1 MTDTKFRQGQSGNPK
16 GRRPGTGEVAVLR
29 KSIAAHLPAIVRQ
42 LVKDAK
48 EGDSRAA
55 RLLLERVIPPIKA
68 MEQSVEFVLPADQGL
83 TAQGAAIIQ
92 EVAAGKLSPSQ
103 GAALLSGLGNLARV
117 KELDEL
123 TNRIEELELQQEK
136 RQ

>member
-1 MTDTKFRQGQSGNPK
+1 MAKFKKGQSGNPA
-16 GRRPGTGEVAVLR
+16 GRKPGTGEVAKLR
-29 KSIAAHLPAIVRQ
+29 KSIAAHLPAIIKQ

-55 RLLLERVIPPIKA
+55 RLLLERVIPPIRA
-68 MEQSVEFVLPADQGL
+68 MEQTVDLTLPKDQSL
-83 TAQGAAIIQ
+83 TAQGEAIVQ

-117 KELDEL
+117 KEIDEL
-123 TNRIEELELQQEK
+123 EERISILEGK
-136 RQ
+136 NDARD